1 MSASIFLNMRLL
13 TTLPQLF
20 KTGNLIIRSLQDG
33 IDANEMKAIVAE
45 VRTTIKSVPEL
56 GAFLGIFDSLV
67 KVAAVV
73 LPTFLGDKAKLIALG
88 LEQSQVEEAIAVT
101 HLMKTIIDEAVN
113 EGTSAAKKVSDS
125 DIEGMI

>member
-1 MSASIFLNMRLL
+1 MSVGFFMNMRLL
-13 TTLPQLF
+13 SSLPQLF

-33 IDANEMKAIVAE
+33 VTSDEMKAIVNE
-45 VRTTIKSVPEL
+45 VRETIKSIPEL

-73 LPTFLGDKAKLIALG
+73 LPTFLGDKAKIIALG
-88 LEQSQVEEAIAVT
+88 LQEAEVEQAIAVT

-113 EGTSAAKKVSDS
+113 EGQGAANKVTDD